1 MNGKWNNNKLRR
13 AERERERETARKALK
28 HCPEPQVNAR
38 PICEI
43 AIIRHD
49 AELMKYNNQIMKI
62 TME

>member
-1 MNGKWNNNKLRR
+1 MRR